1 MLATLCAYGSSGS
14 SGASSGRAGGLTA
27 GEGGHAVGDRGRRGR
42 SCWLPSIRDAAIK
55 RFEFTFEMAWK
66 AIQAQA
72 RREALDCLSPRDCFR
87 TAFRLGLVE
96 NDERWMRMVED
107 RNRTSH
113 AYNEKTAQEVY
124 GALSAYSNL
133 FRDLLARLRAS
144 QN

>member
-1 MLATLCAYGSSGS
+1 MSPYTGSTPHRLLEHALERLDEALARPVDPL
-14 SGASSGRAGGLTA
+14 
-27 GEGGHAVGDRGRRGR
+27 
-42 SCWLPSIRDAAIK
+42 IRDAAIK

-113 AYNEKTAQEVY
+113 TYNEKTAQEIY
-124 GALSAYSNL
+124 GALSAYSSL
-133 FRDLLARLRAS
+133 FRDLLARLRTRHS
-144 QN
+144 

>member
-1 MLATLCAYGSSGS
+1 MEWLDEALARPVDPL
-14 SGASSGRAGGLTA
+14 
-27 GEGGHAVGDRGRRGR
+27 
-42 SCWLPSIRDAAIK
+42 IRDAAIN

-96 NDERWMRMVED
+96 NDERWMGMVED

-113 AYNEKTAQEVY
+113 TYNEKTAQEVY
-124 GALSAYSNL
+124 RSLSAYASL
-133 FRDLLARLRAS
+133 FRDLLARLRARES
-144 QN
+144 